1 MKSIKNNTPL
11 VSVIIPSYN
20 HIDFVEDAIK
30 SVVGQTYPNI
40 ELIVVDDGSSD
51 DSLELLS
58 RLSVEL
64 YFTLAS
70 QSNSGV
76 CRTLNRAIQEF
87 SKGELVCI
95 LASDD
100 YFHPLKIERQ
110 VNALQANLK
119 SEFCYTQAI
128 EFDSDTDKELR
139 VFPKKIFSGNVLD
152 KIALRQPYAAGS
164 VMFTRDLYD
173 RVGEFDQSLS
183 AEDWDFS
190 IRCAAV
196 TEFTGVND
204 SLFYYRS
211 HSTNT
216 MKVLSRHEIFHVKAM
231 VLFKNYP
238 LIKPNI
244 WLYSISLHF
253 LYDYGFSFFKHFK
266 IKNIVN

>member
-1 MKSIKNNTPL
+1 MSRKSPL

-20 HIDFVEDAIK
+20 HLEYVEVAIR
-30 SVVGQTYPNI
+30 SVTIQTYSNI

-51 DSLELLS
+51 GSLELLS

-64 YFTLAS
+64 YFTLVS

-100 YFHPLKIERQ
+100 YFHPLKIEKQ

-128 EFDSDTDKELR
+128 EFDSDTSKELR
-139 VFPKKIFSGNVLD
+139 VFPKKNFSGNVLN

-164 VMFTRDLYD
+164 VMFTRELYD
-173 RVGEFDQSLS
+173 RVGEFDQSLA

-190 IRCAAV
+190 IRCAAA

-204 SLFYYRS
+204 PLFYYRS
-211 HSTNT
+211 HLTNT
-216 MKVLSRHEIFHVKAM
+216 MKVLSRHEIFHLKAT
-231 VLFKNYP
+231 VLSKNYP

-244 WLYSISLHF
+244 WLFSILLHF
-253 LYDYGFSFFKHFK
+253 LYDHGFSFFKRFK